1 MIVMPIGKHSGRY
14 LYELD
19 GGYLLWCLSQGFFY
33 EKYRSLWNEI
43 GKEVDRRGVL
53 VIMAEIAIKQD
64 GGDA

>member
-1 MIVMPIGKHSGRY
+1 MFKSGI
-14 LYELD
+14 
-19 GGYLLWCLSQGFFY
+19 FY